1 MLTSSKDDRLKQKF
15 IPLNLLN
22 MEYIDAKPDE
32 ATFVYARMQTYRQ
45 ATDAI
50 DRLDR
55 SINRMQNFLNCLN
68 AQETGCIP

>member
-1 MLTSSKDDRLKQKF
+1 MLTLSKHDRLKQKF

-32 ATFVYARMQTYRQ
+32 ATFVYDRMQTYRQ
-45 ATDAI
+45 ATDAS

-55 SINRMQNFLNCLN
+55 STNQMQNFLNYLN
-68 AQETGCIP
+68 AQGTGCIP